1 MTPAAFI
8 HFVKRGFQLQ
18 SVSATY
24 PNIFWLKNCFIL
36 LYTHFI
42 QVNFFTLYLLKYDK
56 FQKKHCHFG
65 SHFVTDMG
73 LVAM

>member
-36 LYTHFI
+36 LYAHFI
-42 QVNFFTLYLLKYDK
+42 RLKL
-56 FQKKHCHFG
+56 FH
-65 SHFVTDMG
+65 
-73 LVAM
+73 LVPVKIR